1 VGADREVAPGDPS
14 VYGRAEEELDPVQD
28 ASGAFATSPGLKHG
42 TWPALSRLD
51 RYRTPDHIFSPE
63 GKDFDLLDQDQHTQ
77 TGLSQLTAELVASY
91 VSNNSVHVS
100 DLPTLIYSVHA
111 ALTALGAPKAA
122 EPERL
127 NPPVSIKK
135 SVTADHLISMEDG
148 KRYKALKRHLS
159 GRGLTPAQ
167 YRAKWGLPADYP
179 MVAPGYSEQRSQ
191 LAKTFGLGRK
201 AKEAPVPAPKRG
213 VRKKVAEAA

>member
-1 VGADREVAPGDPS
+1 MIAGSVPS
-14 VYGRAEEELDPVQD
+14 PRRRRRVQPHRAVE
-28 ASGAFATSPGLKHG
+28 HG
-42 TWPALSRLD
+42 T
-51 RYRTPDHIFSPE
+51 FSPDLTHIVRPTISPFSNN
-63 GKDFDLLDQDQHTQ
+63 KDRDLLDQHQDSQ

-100 DLPTLIYSVHA
+100 DLPTLISSVHA
-111 ALTALGAPKAA
+111 ALTALGSPKAT
-122 EPERL
+122 EPEKL

-159 GRGLTPAQ
+159 GRGLTPTQ

-179 MVAPGYSEQRSQ
+179 MVASGYSEQRSQ
-191 LAKTFGLGRK
+191 LAKTNGLGRK
-201 AKEAPVPAPKRG
+201 AKEAPAPVPAPKRG
-213 VRKKVAEAA
+213 ARKNVADTAQAA